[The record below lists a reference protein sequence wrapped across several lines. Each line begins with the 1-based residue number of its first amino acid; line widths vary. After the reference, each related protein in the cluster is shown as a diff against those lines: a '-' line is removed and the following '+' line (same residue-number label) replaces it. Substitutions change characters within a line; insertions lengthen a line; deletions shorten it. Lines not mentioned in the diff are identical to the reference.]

1 MTYRKT
7 WFSYVLW
14 VIYTMLCVIFLVF
27 AGNYVCASY
36 LSDSFWNT
44 GLSLPV
50 KDLTVQWFGLV
61 MLPAAAVAYG
71 IVRWIAGRIRK
82 KYTGGETAKKIA
94 ECIVVWAFLTV
105 GIFLRVMY
113 ALDAIQMQKAAEN
126 SAQNYVGG
134 IEYFEKAVVT
144 AGGFVEPLSYGGA
157 CFYVACLSFILSFLG
172 NKAVSA
178 IILQVFL
185 QAAGLI
191 LAYVTTRKL
200 AGRIPAGAVLLYLS
214 CSPAYLEMLKILG
227 PECLFFDLYLLV
239 MLAAASLVKGYCG
252 GRLTKAASLA
262 GALAVGALIGA
273 LSYLDLA
280 AFTLLVIMAAAV
292 VGKKKRREDDAAN
305 PVSGLDAA
313 VVLMALLS
321 CAAGLCAA
329 LGLLSLN
336 RGTSF
341 QGEITAWAAQ
351 QIGNSRTFGFRP
363 LYPYSLD
370 MLLFGGL
377 TVMAAFLV
385 FEFFRSGREQNY
397 MLWIFLCIVAAP
409 TPLAVFGVQPFGLL
423 SMYLWGVLAG
433 LGLQNCILGGKTQL
447 MKTLIEE
454 INQATEEILQKTE
467 AERSEEAV
475 LEPKPPETSD
485 IMKPRFL
492 ENPLPLPK
500 KHVPRQMDY
509 QYHVEDAKMKYD
521 VEVKEE
527 DDFDI

>member
-61 MLPAAAVAYG
+61 MLPATAVVYG
-71 IVRWIAGRIRK
+71 IVRWIADRIRK
-82 KYTGGETAKKIA
+82 KYAGGETAKKIA

-105 GIFLRVMY
+105 GIFLRAMY

-157 CFYVACLSFILSFLG
+157 YFYVACLSFILSFLG

-185 QAAGLI
+185 QVAGLI

-239 MLAAASLVKGYCG
+239 
-252 GRLTKAASLA
+252 
-262 GALAVGALIGA
+262 
-273 LSYLDLA
+273 DLA

-292 VGKKKRREDDAAN
+292 VGKKKHKEDVTVN
-305 PVSGLDAA
+305 HVSGLDAA

-321 CAAGLCAA
+321 CAVGLCAA

-341 QGEITAWAAQ
+341 QGEITVWVAQ

-385 FEFFRSGREQNY
+385 FEFFRGGREQNY

-409 TPLAVFGVQPFGLL
+409 TPLAVFGVQPLGLL

-433 LGLQNCILGGKTQL
+433 LGLQNCILGRKTQL

-454 INQATEEILQKTE
+454 INQAAEELLQKTE

-475 LEPKPPETSD
+475 SEPKSSETSA
-485 IMKPRFL
+485 ITNPRFL